1 MKYVRSG
8 ATLPRYLKDCA
19 LSSKKL
25 AALLACAIAV
35 MIWNVV
41 LNILLK
47 RASSSLFD
55 SIAKGTLDKE
65 QQRMLMTQVIL
76 LVICHYMFSS
86 LQDFLKSRIGIR
98 ILRKSLCDATKEVT
112 VTENNEFH
120 KTGTGKVQDTITR
133 SSYSMTDLALLAFI
147 EIPSAT
153 LYIVGYSYTLATLF
167 YPHVAAY
174 FFLGIFFAMLCAFF
188 LTHYVRRSESLVY
201 ATYRNTLLFLTDILL
216 NFDVVQAFNREDR
229 EVENYDRSF
238 NKFDRI
244 AKTYHRSKH
253 AFSFVQKLLLMIP
266 HFVIIFLFIRGY
278 DLGMDPKNVLY
289 YNSVFMSFKSTFIT
303 LRNYIFDIY
312 QKSIEVQPRFD
323 NKVKQE
329 DGCIPLS
336 EFKDSI
342 VLESADLYAGDSL
355 VNTDLSFRINKGEKV
370 AITGFNGAG
379 KSTFLKTLC
388 RFHEGRHGIY
398 IDGVDIR
405 KYTDASVRNQVA
417 YVPQDHHILNNTI
430 LYNLAYAQTKYDE
443 QEIYRLCEEYGFHS
457 FFKNLPNGYQ
467 TQAGENGKYL
477 SGGQKQRINF
487 MRAII
492 KGAPIIVL
500 DEPSSNL
507 DKVAEAELVD
517 HIFSCAK
524 DATVLIIIHNLEML
538 NRFEKILYFKK
549 NEVQVF
555 DSYASFIENK

>member
-1 MKYVRSG
+1 MKYVRSD
-8 ATLPRYLKDCA
+8 ATLARYLRDCV
-19 LSSKKL
+19 LSSRKL
-25 AALLACAIAV
+25 VALLACTVAM

-41 LNILLK
+41 LNLQLK
-47 RASSSLFD
+47 RVSSALFN
-55 SIAKGTLDKE
+55 SIAKGTLDRE
-65 QQRMLMTQVIL
+65 QQKVLITQVIL
-76 LVICHYMFSS
+76 LVICRHVFSS
-86 LQDFLKSRIGIR
+86 LQDFLKSRISTR
-98 ILRKSLCDATKEVT
+98 ILRKSLCDAAKAVT
-112 VTENNEFH
+112 ATENNEFH
-120 KTGTGKVQDTITR
+120 QTGTGKVQDAVTR
-133 SSYSMTDLALLAFI
+133 SSHSMTSLALLAFI
-147 EIPSAT
+147 EIPSAA
-153 LYIVGYSYTLATLF
+153 LYIVGYTYALATLF
-167 YPHVAAY
+167 HPHVTAY
-174 FFLGIFFAMLCAFF
+174 LFLGVAFATICASF
-188 LTHYVRRSESLVY
+188 LTRYVRRAETLVHDE
-201 ATYRNTLLFLTDILL
+201 YRNTLPLLTDILL

-238 NKFDRI
+238 SKFDRI
-244 AKTYHRSKH
+244 AKSYHRSRH
-253 AFSFVQKLLLMIP
+253 VFSFLQKLVLMVP
-266 HFVIIFLFIRGY
+266 HFVIVFLFIRGY

-323 NKVKQE
+323 SKVKQE
-329 DGCIPLS
+329 NGCIPLS

-355 VNTDLSFRINKGEKV
+355 VSTDLSFRINKGEKV

-388 RFHEGRHGIY
+388 RLHEGRSGIY

-405 KYTDASVRNQVA
+405 KHTDASVRDRIA
-417 YVPQDHHILNNTI
+417 YVPQDHHIFNNTV

-500 DEPSSNL
+500 DEPSSSL
-507 DKVAEAELVD
+507 DKAAEAELVD
-517 HIFSCAK
+517 HIFSCTK

-538 NRFEKILYFKK
+538 KRFEKILYFKK

-555 DSYASFIENK
+555 DSYATFMENK